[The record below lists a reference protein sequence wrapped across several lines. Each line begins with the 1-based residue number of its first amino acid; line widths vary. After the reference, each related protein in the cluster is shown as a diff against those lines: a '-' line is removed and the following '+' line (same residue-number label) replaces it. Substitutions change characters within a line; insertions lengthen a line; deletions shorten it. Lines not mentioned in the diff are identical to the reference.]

1 MATYKVIQD
10 IEAEDHFV
18 GPLTLKQ
25 FIFACTGVL
34 FGYLNIFALT
44 KGAPVLMGLF
54 LPPMFLGFFLAIPW
68 SRDQPTELW
77 LLGRVRFFIKPKKRI
92 WNQAGVQELVTITAP
107 KKEEKPLTKNYSQG
121 EVKSRLKAL
130 AETIDSRG
138 WAVKHST
145 LEESQLPGQDLV
157 SDRLVSPSILPQ
169 QVPAIDYENVPDLLD
184 PSSSPLSGDLDN
196 MIEQKDT
203 TRRNELL
210 QKMDKA
216 RRGEPLQAEAQPNI
230 AVNQSHAPSKKVP
243 AAQNSSMDEQLLVK
257 ELQAKKQ
264 AGDLAR
270 SHMRGISLNRKPS
283 PQSQASNGSDD
294 SQSPQDTTQQ
304 PPDSQKA
311 QAAMT
316 SGSSPDTMRLAN
328 NNDLNIATLA
338 READRKGENGDG
350 EVVISLR

>member
-25 FIFACTGVL
+25 FIFACTGIL

-44 KGAPVLMGLF
+44 RGAPFLMGLF
-54 LPPMFLGFFLAIPW
+54 LPPMFLAFFLAIPW
-68 SRDQPTELW
+68 SRDQPTEMWVLAK
-77 LLGRVRFFIKPKKRI
+77 LRFYIKPKKRI
-92 WNQAGVQELVTITAP
+92 WNQSGIQELVTITAP
-107 KKEEKPLTKNYSQG
+107 KKEEKPLIKDYTQG

-145 LEESQLPGQDLV
+145 LEASQMPGQDLV
-157 SDRLVSPSILPQ
+157 SDRLTSPSILPQ
-169 QVPAIDYENVPDLLD
+169 QVPNVDLDNIPDLLD
-184 PSSSPLSGDLDN
+184 PTSSPLSEDLDT
-196 MIEQKDT
+196 MIKQKDT

-216 RRGEPLQAEAQPNI
+216 RRGEPLQPDPQPNI
-230 AVNQSHAPSKKVP
+230 AVNQSHSPGKKPSP
-243 AAQNSSMDEQLLVK
+243 AKNSSVDEQLLAK

-264 AGDLAR
+264 AANLAS
-270 SHMRGISLNRKPS
+270 SHMRGISASSRQNINPPTTDDGRTHS
-283 PQSQASNGSDD
+283 PRDTNQQSSS
-294 SQSPQDTTQQ
+294 
-304 PPDSQKA
+304 SQKA
-311 QAAMT
+311 QAPMT

-338 READRKGENGDG
+338 READRKDESDDN
-350 EVVISLR
+350 EVVIPLR